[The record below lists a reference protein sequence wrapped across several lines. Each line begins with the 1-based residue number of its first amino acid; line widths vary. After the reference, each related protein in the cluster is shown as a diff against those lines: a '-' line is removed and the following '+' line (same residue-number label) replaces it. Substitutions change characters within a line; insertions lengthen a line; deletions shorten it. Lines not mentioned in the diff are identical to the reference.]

1 MNIRDLSKARIV
13 VVGDAMLDVWV
24 HGRVERISPEAPVPV
39 FVEERSEEK
48 WGGAANVITNLRAL
62 GCETRGAF
70 KDYGF
75 WPIKTR
81 FVINNQ
87 QMGLRHDLENF
98 VPQADE
104 DNLFATATSIECDV
118 LILSD
123 YAKGVCTPSLC
134 QRLIQWA
141 KAKGIKVVVD
151 PRGTDWSKYCGAFIL
166 TPNLAEWALGGRGK
180 RRVSE
185 HLLTTSGAD
194 GMLLTIL
201 DHTGI
206 NIPATNT
213 GPVDVTGA
221 GDSVVAI
228 LAAAIAV
235 GYDLETAAR
244 LANAGAGIVVGRFGT
259 ATCTIEELEE
269 AYARAYGSVQESD
282 PRQERHQTNQEWH
295 NMGAPIVGIA
305 NGVFDLLHDG
315 HRHFLRECK
324 MNCDRLFVLINGD
337 EYVRG
342 YKGTYPHDRFRVRMK
357 NVQEHAD
364 NVCGFDSES
373 LLLELM
379 QNIKPD
385 VIFKGEDYR
394 DKPVTGSDLA
404 RIHWVAR
411 HPGYSST
418 IERQKKLQPEPIAA
432 EDM

>member
-1 MNIRDLSKARIV
+1 MPTIRDLSKARIV

-24 HGRVERISPEAPVPV
+24 HGKVERISPEAPVPV
-39 FVEERSEEK
+39 FVEEWREERA
-48 WGGAANVITNLRAL
+48 GGAANVVENLKAL
-62 GCETRGAF
+62 GCTVKLLGGDTKSA
-70 KDYGF
+70 
-75 WPIKTR
+75 PHKTR
-81 FVINNQ
+81 YIVNHQ
-87 QMGLRHDLENF
+87 QIFRCDF
-98 VPQADE
+98 E
-104 DNLFATATSIECDV
+104 DCSLIGEHQVDRIMANLGEPDV
-118 LILSD
+118 LIISD

-141 KAKGIKVVVD
+141 KERGVKVVAD
-151 PRGTDWSKYCGAFIL
+151 PKSDDWSKYDGAFIL
-166 TPNLAEWALGGRGK
+166 TPNLAEWVQGGRGK
-180 RRVSE
+180 RRVSD
-185 HLLTTSGAD
+185 HLLTTRGAD

-221 GDSVVAI
+221 GDTVVAV
-228 LAAAIAV
+228 LSAALAV
-235 GYDLETAAR
+235 GFDLEQAAR
-244 LANAGAGIVVGRFGT
+244 LANAAAGIVVGRFGT
-259 ATCTIEELEE
+259 ATCSLDELEK
-269 AYARAYGSVQESD
+269 A
-282 PRQERHQTNQEWH
+282 
-295 NMGAPIVGIA
+295 MGEKTKREIIGVV

-342 YKGTYPHDRFRVRMK
+342 YKGAYPHDGFRVRMK

-404 RIHWVAR
+404 RIHWIAR

-418 IERQKKLQPEPIAA
+418 IERQKKNIIFGNPNSKSDPNPLVSIEPILG